1 MLVIEFDP
9 HQTIPL
15 VDALVEGPN
24 GRRRVKLV
32 LDTGC
37 AITQIDT
44 GLIETIGY
52 SISNSSNVIS
62 IHGPAGDEQEGYL
75 VSAKSFRIFGR
86 SFGNISVGVYD
97 FDNFSKYGIDGLLG
111 WDIIRQFHI
120 EMDGPNGLLK
130 IFQ

>member
-1 MLVIEFDP
+1 MLEIEFDP
-9 HQTIPL
+9 LQTIPL

-37 AITQIDT
+37 AVTQIDT
-44 GLIETIGY
+44 GLMETMGY
-52 SISNSSNVIS
+52 SISDSSNVIS

-75 VSAKSFRIFGR
+75 VSARSLTIFGR
-86 SFGNISVGVYD
+86 SFENVAVGVYD

-120 EMDGPNGLLK
+120 EMNGPDGLLK